1 MTAQIDP
8 RRELDELVGRF
19 RHLREEHRRA
29 PAGGRARR
37 RLVRELHE
45 AEEHAERRILTLVDD
60 PEVRAGWAAHLH
72 HGAPAPEL
80 PAPAA
85 PEARASV
92 PDRPEGRRP
101 WPR

>member
-37 RLVRELHE
+37 RLVRELRD
-45 AEEHAERRILTLVDD
+45 AEEHAERRILALVDD

-72 HGAPAPEL
+72 HGAAAPEL
-80 PAPAA
+80 PVATAPV
-85 PEARASV
+85 ARASV